1 MIVRSAIRADKKE
14 RNMKISTRLA
24 LLIATVMFLTA
35 CTIRADIPNRM
46 VIDSDGIVI
55 DSKNKKKK
63 DKEGYFCP
71 PGQAKKGNC

>member
-1 MIVRSAIRADKKE
+1 
-14 RNMKISTRLA
+14 MKRLISLSFLITTAA
-24 LLIATVMFLTA
+24 LLTA
-35 CTIRADIPNRM
+35 CTVRADIPNRM

>member
-1 MIVRSAIRADKKE
+1 
-14 RNMKISTRLA
+14 MKR
-24 LLIATVMFLTA
+24 LIALSLLMTTSTLLTA

-55 DSKNKKKK
+55 DSKNNKKKG